1 LTRCYTVA
9 DKAHAVIIVCL
20 RLYTRAIILH
30 NMGKDDYAM
39 LAALVFT
46 LGYLASIFV
55 LRENKMGFRGSEASF
70 QQATTTLKVTYAI
83 ESIYYLSVNAIKI
96 SIVFFYLRI
105 GTTLHSLGVLYLC

>member
-1 LTRCYTVA
+1 
-9 DKAHAVIIVCL
+9 
-20 RLYTRAIILH
+20 
-30 NMGKDDYAM
+30 MGKDDYAM
-39 LAALVFT
+39 LTALLFT
-46 LGYLASIFV
+46 LGYLATIFV

-105 GTTLHSLGVLYLC
+105 GTTLCSVARITRTDGSS